1 MQKADGLTTLPARQH
16 LSSCAVA
23 WQVAWRA
30 GTLSQLVVRAGKVQV
45 ELLPVDGL
53 PQGPYGF
60 PEPLLRASAHAAQV
74 AALC

>member
-23 WQVAWRA
+23 WQVARQT
-30 GTLSQLVVRAGKVQV
+30 GILSQLVVGAGEVQV
-45 ELLPVDGL
+45 ELFSVDGL
-53 PQGPYGF
+53 SQGSYGL